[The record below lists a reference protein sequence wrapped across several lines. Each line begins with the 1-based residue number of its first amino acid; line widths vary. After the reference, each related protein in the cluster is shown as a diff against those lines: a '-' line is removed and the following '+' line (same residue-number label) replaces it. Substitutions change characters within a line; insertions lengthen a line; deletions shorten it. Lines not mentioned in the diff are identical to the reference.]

1 MEKENIF
8 SWKRRKRRK
17 VFFAKENN
25 NGEGTGGKYLENI
38 YFVEE
43 KHLENVFCGGEKT
56 EIKLKEKF
64 RRRKIFFWKKWK
76 TEKEIICI
84 FCIAGYL

>member
-1 MEKENIF
+1 MEN
-8 SWKRRKRRK
+8 
-17 VFFAKENN
+17 V
-25 NGEGTGGKYLENI
+25 

-64 RRRKIFFWKKWK
+64 RRRKIFFGRNGKQKRK
-76 TEKEIICI
+76 
-84 FCIAGYL
+84 